1 MPEPAASRPST
12 SPATDAKVAILKAA
26 DAIRRRASSLLASRG
41 ITFQQYNVLRIL
53 RGAKAGPLANAEI
66 AGRTIETVPDVGA
79 LLGDLETKGLIRAE
93 GAPAAGSR
101 WTVTASALDL
111 LGQMDGPVAAA
122 DRAAIEGLTEEE
134 VRSLVG
140 ILERVRAQA

>member
-1 MPEPAASRPST
+1 MPEPPAPRPST

-26 DAIRRRASSLLASRG
+26 DAIRRRAASLLADRG

-53 RGAKAGPLANAEI
+53 RGAKTAPLADAEI
-66 AGRTIETVPDVGA
+66 AGRTIESVPDIVG
-79 LLGDLETKGLIRAE
+79 LLGDLERKGLIRAE
-93 GAPAAGSR
+93 GAREASR

-122 DRAAIEGLTEEE
+122 DRAAIEGLDEGE
-134 VRSLVG
+134 VRRLVG